1 MQTIITDDEYY
12 SIGFSL
18 GEIVGILD
26 GDRRYG
32 LITYNY
38 HVDVFKSSG
47 WVLGAG
53 VGVYDQESYT
63 VFSSNERVNPSKK
76 AMFTLDIG
84 YKF

>member
-1 MQTIITDDEYY
+1 MQTIITDDEYH

-38 HVDVFKSSG
+38 HVDGLKV
-47 WVLGAG
+47 
-53 VGVYDQESYT
+53 VGV
-63 VFSSNERVNPSKK
+63 F
-76 AMFTLDIG
+76 
-84 YKF
+84 